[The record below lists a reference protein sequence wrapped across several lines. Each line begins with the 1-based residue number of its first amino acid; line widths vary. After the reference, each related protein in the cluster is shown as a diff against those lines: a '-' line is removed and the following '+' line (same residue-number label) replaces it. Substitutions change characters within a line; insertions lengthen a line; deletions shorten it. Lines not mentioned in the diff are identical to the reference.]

1 MKKLLLLLPLLVLFG
16 KPVEAQQISLQCVL
30 TTSTPCPVSGSNP
43 GNGSQGT
50 PIYLGAGA
58 INVMTGQIYGMFG
71 ASSNFKSTG
80 TLLSTD
86 ISSRWTDASCSG
98 GGALQLLFNGHCGTG
113 SGTPAGSSGQFQ
125 YNNAGSFGAYTAAQ
139 AIGQLNSGTTNAQT
153 GTTYTPVIGDANLG
167 ITNSNASAVTD
178 TIPPNSSVA
187 YLVGTI
193 LTFQNIGAN
202 IATVS
207 PGSGVTFQGAI
218 YGSSTSQG
226 YQLNSAYSSIQLQKT
241 ATDTWNVNYWFDPV
255 LQGGSG
261 GTKFTTSG
269 TCTNSA
275 TAGDATKGTIT
286 MSSAGNCT
294 IIVTI
299 NGAVGATAKTGWVGT
314 MADRTQPTIPA
325 WRETASSA
333 TTITF
338 TVPTAVASSDVVSF
352 GRLDWY

>member
-16 KPVEAQQISLQCVL
+16 KPVEAQQIVLECIVTSL
-30 TTSTPCPVSGSNP
+30 TPCNSVTNP

-50 PIYLGAGA
+50 PIWQAGGDINTMLGQ
-58 INVMTGQIYGMFG
+58 VYGMFG
-71 ASSNFKSTG
+71 NVGTWKTTG
-80 TLLSTD
+80 VLSYLD
-86 ISSRWTDASCSG
+86 ILNILAPG
-98 GGALQLLFNGHCGTG
+98 GPNDGAHCPATNHTVVACG
-113 SGTPAGSSGQFQ
+113 GTPAGSSGNFQ
-125 YNNAGSFGAYTAAQ
+125 YNNGGVFGAYTAAQ
-139 AIGQLNSGTTNAQT
+139 AIGQLNSGTCNAQT
-153 GTTYTPVIGDANLG
+153 GTTYTTVIGDANACV
-167 ITNSNASAVTD
+167 TDSNAAAVTN
-178 TIPPNSSVA
+178 TVPPNASVA
-187 YLVGTI
+187 YIIGTI
-193 LTFQNIGAN
+193 LTLQNIGAN
-202 IATVS
+202 IVTVS
-207 PGSGVTFQGAI
+207 PGSGVTFQGAV

-226 YQLNSAYSSIQLQKT
+226 YQLNSAYSSIQLQKI

-275 TAGDATKGTIT
+275 TAGDATKGTVT